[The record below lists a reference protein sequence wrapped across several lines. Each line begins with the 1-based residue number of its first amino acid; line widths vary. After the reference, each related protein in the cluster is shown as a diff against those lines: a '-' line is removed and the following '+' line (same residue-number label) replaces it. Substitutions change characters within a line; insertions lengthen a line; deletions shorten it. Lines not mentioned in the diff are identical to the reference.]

1 MKNLIIGLASPA
13 KGGKDMVADIIEEW
27 SCGSGTPIIKMR
39 FADPLKDLTA
49 SLFGWDRA
57 KLDNDTPFKET
68 PDTRW
73 GLITPRKA
81 LQIIG
86 TDMFREGLLHTGFGI
101 NMWVEC
107 MRDRLESVCESSGQ
121 MILIPDCRFL
131 DEFRLI
137 KSLNGTMVFMDPRPR
152 IEKDIKAHASE
163 CEMWDYKDYDFTID
177 TGGSKG
183 KTELE
188 ACSLA
193 SLFYNQLDGLN

>member
-1 MKNLIIGLASPA
+1 
-13 KGGKDMVADIIEEW
+13 
-27 SCGSGTPIIKMR
+27 
-39 FADPLKDLTA
+39 
-49 SLFGWDRA
+49 
-57 KLDNDTPFKET
+57 
-68 PDTRW
+68 
-73 GLITPRKA
+73 
-81 LQIIG
+81 
-86 TDMFREGLLHTGFGI
+86 
-101 NMWVEC
+101 

-137 KSLNGTMVFMDPRPR
+137 KSLNGIMVFMDPRPR
-152 IEKDIKAHASE
+152 IEKDVKAHASE
-163 CEMWDYKDYDFTID
+163 REMWDYKDYDFTID